1 MVDVGEALLQ
11 PLHEVPKFGGG
22 EVLDQLPVDHRVGD
36 ELVEAPQH
44 AGQVFDIDHV
54 EADVVVATAV
64 VEVGWGPSSW
74 SFLLL
79 AHGGGYGPVP
89 GEIGDSLL
97 GAGLVHDGL
106 TVGRGGDE
114 GGAGRVVER
123 AGKPVREAV

>member
-1 MVDVGEALLQ
+1 MSEEMVDVGEALLQ

-64 VEVGWGPSSW
+64 VEVGWGPQFMVLPPPCSW
-74 SFLLL
+74 W
-79 AHGGGYGPVP
+79 
-89 GEIGDSLL
+89 
-97 GAGLVHDGL
+97 
-106 TVGRGGDE
+106 
-114 GGAGRVVER
+114 RVR
-123 AGKPVREAV
+123 ASPW